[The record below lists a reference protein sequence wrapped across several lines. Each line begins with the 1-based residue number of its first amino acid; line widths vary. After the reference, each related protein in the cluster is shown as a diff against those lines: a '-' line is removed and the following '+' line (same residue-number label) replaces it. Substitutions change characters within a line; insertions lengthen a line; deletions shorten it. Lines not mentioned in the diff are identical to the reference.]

1 VDLRRSAAPAVLRGT
16 QQTYLCEGLGLTF
29 LKSEDGVDRDNV
41 ETNPDWEWWP
51 KGVECRMSPKAI
63 VPYLREGLMRPGVK
77 ELLAHLRSL
86 GATIVVYT
94 HSVL

>member
-1 VDLRRSAAPAVLRGT
+1 MPRAASAVDRAAPNLLVVFDMDHTLVGD
-16 QQTYLCEGLGLTF
+16 LVCL
-29 LKSEDGVDRDNV
+29 SDRDNV
-41 ETNPDWEWWP
+41 ETNLDWEWWP